1 MVKGYFERNGRPID
15 HNVAGR
21 LFLQAID
28 DGNYVFIADFG
39 TRQKVQE
46 M

>member
-1 MVKGYFERNGRPID
+1 MVKGYIDRNERPID

-21 LFLQAID
+21 LIFEAIN

-39 TRQKVQE
+39 TRQKVQA
-46 M
+46 